1 MIHVKNISIGEP
13 KTMADYQLSK
23 HAGVMW
29 LYSEDGQNW
38 YEVQKHFRVETLKVA
53 YARDGGV
60 ACLSYDVSAINPI
73 GLSVIEIENNT
84 ANRQID
90 LSGYWFYR
98 DGKFIF
104 DYALKAEDERNIL
117 LSKVSSKAAEWE
129 KDLLLRLISD
139 EDRENLKEYRF
150 YAKSLQAMEFS
161 AITDKT
167 SYNAIKWPVSP
178 EISS

>member
-1 MIHVKNISIGEP
+1 MLHVKNISIGEP

-38 YEVQKHFRVETLKVA
+38 YEVQKHFRAETLKVA
-53 YARDGGV
+53 YAHDGGV

-90 LSGYWFYR
+90 LSGYWFFREGQFVFNYQ
-98 DGKFIF
+98 
-104 DYALKAEDERNIL
+104 LKAEDKRKQL
-117 LSKVSSKAAEWE
+117 LAEADRVFQD
-129 KDLLLRLISD
+129 KHYDVCLGFISD
-139 EDRENLKEYRF
+139 EEKVQLRAWRDYIQALHNMDL
-150 YAKSLQAMEFS
+150 SLV
-161 AITDKT
+161 TDKQAFD
-167 SYNAIKWPVSP
+167 AIVWAEKP
-178 EISS
+178 E